1 MLCVP
6 AYRDEGQTFHDS
18 NILEPKDLERFLRV
32 SKLLAG
38 PLMKIT
44 RGKYGTFGKIDRWVN
59 LGGLY

>member
-6 AYRDEGQTFHDS
+6 AYGDEGQTFHDS

-32 SKLLAG
+32 SKLLAR
-38 PLMKIT
+38 PLMKIA
-44 RGKYGTFGKIDRWVN
+44 RGKYSTFGKIDRWVN